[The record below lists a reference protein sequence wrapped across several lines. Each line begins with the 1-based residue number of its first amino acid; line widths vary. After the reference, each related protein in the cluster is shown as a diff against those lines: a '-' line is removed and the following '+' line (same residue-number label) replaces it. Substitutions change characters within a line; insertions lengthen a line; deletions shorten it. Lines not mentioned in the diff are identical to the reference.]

1 MKKLTWTFACAAAA
15 LFGTAAAWADKPT
28 VEITPFVGYRM
39 GGEFDV
45 NNPPA
50 GTDDSVD
57 INDGGS
63 WGIDFGIYR
72 DPVSFY
78 EFLYSQQSTDLD
90 SNQAGLKGSDVK
102 IEYYQ
107 LGGTLLYPYENW
119 LVPYLSLTIG
129 ATRFDVS
136 GGGSSS
142 ETKFSGSLGGGV
154 RVPVSDNF
162 ALTFGARGYLT
173 AVDSDSQFICVGSG
187 GSANCL
193 IKSSGSAFFQ
203 GEATLGFTAVF

>member
-1 MKKLTWTFACAAAA
+1 MNKAAWMVAAAA
-15 LFGTAAAWADKPT
+15 LLGAPAAWADKPT
-28 VEITPFVGYRM
+28 LEITPFVGYRM

-45 NNPPA
+45 NNPPE
-50 GTDDSVD
+50 GYDESVD
-57 INDGGS
+57 VGDSSS
-63 WGIDFGIYR
+63 WGVDFGIYR

-90 SNQAGLKGSDVK
+90 SKQPGLKGSDVK

-107 LGGTLLYPYENW
+107 LGGTLLYPYDNW

-136 GGGSSS
+136 GGGSNS

-154 RVPVSDNF
+154 RVPVGANF
-162 ALTFGARGYLT
+162 ALNFGLRGYLT

-203 GEATLGFTAVF
+203 GEASLGFTAVF

>member
-1 MKKLTWTFACAAAA
+1 MRKLTWMFACAATA
-15 LFGTAAAWADKPT
+15 LLGSAAAWADKPT

-50 GTDDSVD
+50 GEDDSVD
-57 INDGGS
+57 VGDSSS
-63 WGIDFGIYR
+63 WGVDFGIYR
-72 DPVSFY
+72 DAVSFY

-107 LGGTLLYPYENW
+107 LGGTLLYPYDNW

-162 ALTFGARGYLT
+162 ALTLGARGYLT

>member
-1 MKKLTWTFACAAAA
+1 MKKAAWMVAAAA
-15 LFGTAAAWADKPT
+15 LLGTPAAWADKPT
-28 VEITPFVGYRM
+28 LEITPFVGYRM

-45 NNPPA
+45 NNPPE
-50 GTDDSVD
+50 GYDESVD
-57 INDGGS
+57 VGDSSS
-63 WGIDFGIYR
+63 WGVDFGIYR

-90 SNQAGLKGSDVK
+90 SKQPGLKGSDVK

-107 LGGTLLYPYENW
+107 LGGTLLYPYDNW

-136 GGGSSS
+136 GGGSNS

-154 RVPVSDNF
+154 RVPVGANF
-162 ALTFGARGYLT
+162 ALNFGLRGYLT

-203 GEATLGFTAVF
+203 GEASLGFTAVF

>member
-1 MKKLTWTFACAAAA
+1 MKKAAWMVAAAA
-15 LFGTAAAWADKPT
+15 LLSTPAAWADKPT
-28 VEITPFVGYRM
+28 LEITPFVGYRM

-45 NNPPA
+45 NNPPE
-50 GTDDSVD
+50 GYDESVD
-57 INDGGS
+57 VGDSSS
-63 WGIDFGIYR
+63 WGVDFGIYR

-90 SNQAGLKGSDVK
+90 SKQPGLKGSDVK

-107 LGGTLLYPYENW
+107 LGGTLLYPYDNW

-136 GGGSSS
+136 GGGSNS

-154 RVPVSDNF
+154 RVPVGANF
-162 ALTFGARGYLT
+162 ALNFGLRGYLT

-203 GEATLGFTAVF
+203 GEASLGFTAVF

>member
-1 MKKLTWTFACAAAA
+1 MNKAAWMVAAAA
-15 LFGTAAAWADKPT
+15 LLGTPAAWADKPT
-28 VEITPFVGYRM
+28 LEITPFVGYRM

-45 NNPPA
+45 NNPPE
-50 GTDDSVD
+50 GYDESVD
-57 INDGGS
+57 VGDSSS
-63 WGIDFGIYR
+63 WGVDFGIYR

-90 SNQAGLKGSDVK
+90 SKQPGLKGSDVK

-107 LGGTLLYPYENW
+107 LGGTLLYPYDNW

-136 GGGSSS
+136 GGGSNS

-154 RVPVSDNF
+154 RVPVGANF
-162 ALTFGARGYLT
+162 ALNFGLRGYLT

-203 GEATLGFTAVF
+203 GEASLGFTAVF

>member
-1 MKKLTWTFACAAAA
+1 MNKAAWMVAAAA
-15 LFGTAAAWADKPT
+15 LLSTPAAWADKPT
-28 VEITPFVGYRM
+28 LEITPFVGYRM

-45 NNPPA
+45 NNPPE
-50 GTDDSVD
+50 GYDESVD
-57 INDGGS
+57 VGDSSS
-63 WGIDFGIYR
+63 WGVDFGIYR

-90 SNQAGLKGSDVK
+90 SKQPGLKGSDVK

-107 LGGTLLYPYENW
+107 LGGTLLYPYDNW

-136 GGGSSS
+136 GGGSNS

-154 RVPVSDNF
+154 RVPVGANF
-162 ALTFGARGYLT
+162 ALNFGLRGYLT

-203 GEATLGFTAVF
+203 GEASLGFTAVF